1 MVDDNG
7 IENIILLVKE
17 SDTVAEFYPSLDGV
31 LTMERL
37 EVEMDSAQK
46 KNKNMMLLTLNLQNK
61 IRQSM
66 HQVTIYKTT
75 NWKDSDKY
83 PSVQSLCYL
92 LEKTSAKRDVPVMI
106 IGRQNT
112 GLSVGGVL
120 SVCLNVIKSS
130 KIRRPFCVLENAM
143 TVNKSSKNFFK
154 NFDDYKLLY
163 NVLQCYLESAHT
175 YDIIE

>member
-61 IRQSM
+61 VI
-66 HQVTIYKTT
+66 
-75 NWKDSDKY
+75 
-83 PSVQSLCYL
+83 
-92 LEKTSAKRDVPVMI
+92 DV
-106 IGRQNT
+106 
-112 GLSVGGVL
+112 LYAYYDDL
-120 SVCLNVIKSS
+120 
-130 KIRRPFCVLENAM
+130 F
-143 TVNKSSKNFFK
+143 TV
-154 NFDDYKLLY
+154 Y
-163 NVLQCYLESAHT
+163 V
-175 YDIIE
+175 